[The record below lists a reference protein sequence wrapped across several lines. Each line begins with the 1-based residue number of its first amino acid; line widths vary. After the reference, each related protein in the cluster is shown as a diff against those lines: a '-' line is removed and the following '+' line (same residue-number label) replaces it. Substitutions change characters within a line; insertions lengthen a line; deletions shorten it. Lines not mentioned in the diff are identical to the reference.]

1 MQREG
6 EAPPPSSHGQ
16 FAQLFPQFKHLRRF
30 LFLSLPLRSSPE
42 TTVSRRAP
50 WPGGPQAARAPYHDR
65 TSYGS
70 CWRARHEPDSPHA
83 PPADVRRAVQPGP
96 RTAAGNAG
104 VQRLHILQPDQGG
117 SLRAPSLRN
126 ARQEPGVS
134 LDSRPAAARTR
145 QTPFPCAC
153 VRLCPALTPVCV
165 WRAQRTENAVDSV
178 VKRATKVG
186 NHGGSIAV
194 KAMKSIR
201 DHPCESSPA
210 PGCVTP

>member
-1 MQREG
+1 MPCAEL
-6 EAPPPSSHGQ
+6 
-16 FAQLFPQFKHLRRF
+16 AQLCPAKNQPWVDSYSCPPLHGR
-30 LFLSLPLRSSPE
+30 SLLDGDS
-42 TTVSRRAP
+42 VSRRAP
-50 WPGGPQAARAPYHDR
+50 WPEGPQPARAPYHDR
-65 TSYGS
+65 ASYGS
-70 CWRARHEPDSPHA
+70 CWRVRHEPDSSHA
-83 PPADVRRAVQPGP
+83 PPADVRRAIQPGP

-117 SLRAPSLRN
+117 SPRTTPLCD
-126 ARQEPGVS
+126 ARQEPGVPHG
-134 LDSRPAAARTR
+134 SRPAAARTLL
-145 QTPFPCAC
+145 TPFPYAD
-153 VRLCPALTPVCV
+153 VRRCRVLTPVCV